1 PVVDVGEDAPVDG
14 VDLRAQVL
22 GVEVGGALAVV
33 VAPLAGEVE
42 RHLGVVVGHH
52 LAGGDVDDGGD
63 GDPARVV
70 REAGEV
76 GLLQPLD
83 AEHRVPAVRVEVEGP
98 RALVVRRTGQPE
110 GDDVLQAEQPP
121 HDDGAVRP
129 RAGAGRDQPVATRLH
144 RVPVRAVTGDPGGDV
159 VGVAGELLAGAH
171 VRTRGGV
178 LVHDPT
184 VTR

>member
-1 PVVDVGEDAPVDG
+1 LEAERRAP
-14 VDLRAQVL
+14 A
-22 GVEVGGALAVV
+22 
-33 VAPLAGEVE
+33 
-42 RHLGVVVGHH
+42 
-52 LAGGDVDDGGD
+52 AGG
-63 GDPARVV
+63 
-70 REAGEV
+70 
-76 GLLQPLD
+76 
-83 AEHRVPAVRVEVEGP
+83 EVEGP

-121 HDDGAVRP
+121 HDDGAVLP

-184 VTR
+184 VTRRGPRRSVEVRSGCRAPPRPARRSTPRCR